1 MLQIVDVAEKNGLKL
16 PREFG
21 LLLKQALYFDRYQKL
36 LAPSLDPLRDARV
49 RNAMSQE
56 FSGPKATRILGK
68 DEPIPKNVID
78 VDLL

>member
-1 MLQIVDVAEKNGLKL
+1 VDVAEKNGLKL

-49 RNAMSQE
+49 REAMNQE
-56 FSGPKATRILGK
+56 FSGPKPSRILGK
-68 DEPIPKNVID
+68 DESIPKNVID
-78 VDLL
+78 VDLI

>member
-1 MLQIVDVAEKNGLKL
+1 M

-49 RNAMSQE
+49 REAMNQE
-56 FSGPKATRILGK
+56 FSGPKASRILGK

-78 VDLL
+78 VDLI